1 MLYRV
6 ASSHN
11 WMKESQISS
20 SPMHQT
26 SCSWWVRIFFEE
38 NHNLSIARSDFNEQR
53 GRDLLARFYQNKD
66 VAIQSGETY
75 VTLTCLSAL
84 SLHLEIHHKCN
95 LEKDHLTISHFK
107 NTSRLYI
114 DRQTSKALYLLP
126 EVQ

>member
-1 MLYRV
+1 MGKYICL
-6 ASSHN
+6 
-11 WMKESQISS
+11 MFID
-20 SPMHQT
+20 
-26 SCSWWVRIFFEE
+26 
-38 NHNLSIARSDFNEQR
+38 LIARSDFNEQR
-53 GRDLLARFYQNKD
+53 GYDLFTKFYKNKD
-66 VAIQSGETY
+66 FALQSETY

-95 LEKDHLTISHFK
+95 LESNHLKISHFK